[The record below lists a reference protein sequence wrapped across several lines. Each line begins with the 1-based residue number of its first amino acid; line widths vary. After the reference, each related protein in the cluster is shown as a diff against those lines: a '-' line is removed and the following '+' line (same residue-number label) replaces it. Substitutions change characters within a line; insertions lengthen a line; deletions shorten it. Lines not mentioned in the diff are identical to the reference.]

1 MKTLPLAKSGNVPVL
16 FDEFFKPWNEW
27 FNGNGLFPATINIP
41 AVNVTENEKSYDV
54 SLAAPGMKKDNFR
67 IDIDGN
73 LLTVSSEQEQ
83 NEEEKNKK
91 FTRKEYSYASFS
103 RSFTLPDEVNRE
115 KIEANYTDG
124 ILHIVLPRN
133 TNGKKETSK
142 KITIK

>member
-1 MKTLPLAKSGNVPVL
+1 MKTLPLAKSGKVPVL

-27 FNGNGLFPATINIP
+27 FNGNELFPATINIP

-54 SLAAPGMKKDNFR
+54 SLAAPGMKKEDFH

-73 LLTVSSEQEQ
+73 LLTVSSEREQ

-91 FTRKEYSYASFS
+91 FSRKEYSYASFS

-133 TNGKKETSK
+133 TDGKKETSK
-142 KITIK
+142 KIAIK